1 MNVIRVILAEDHT
14 IVRKGLCALL
24 EETKHIKVIGEAE
37 NGREAIEKTS
47 ELHPDIVLMDI
58 SMPVLNGLEATRR
71 IKSDYPDTRVI
82 MLTMHANAEY
92 ILQGLQAGAESFL
105 LKQSAPEELVR
116 AIETTHNDE
125 SYLSPLISQ
134 RVRDEYAKHSGE
146 TLEVDRYDSLTN
158 RERDVLQLIVE
169 GHNIHGISKHLVISE
184 KTARVHRTNLM
195 TKLNIHSVAQL
206 TLYAL
211 RKGVISLEK

>member
-1 MNVIRVILAEDHT
+1 MKVIKVLLADDHT
-14 IVRKGLCALL
+14 IVRKGLRALL
-24 EETKHIKVIGEAE
+24 DEIKHIRVIGEAE
-37 NGREAIEKTS
+37 NGHEAIEKTL

-58 SMPVLNGLEATRR
+58 SMPTLNGLEATRR
-71 IKSDYPDTRVI
+71 IKSDLPDTGVI
-82 MLTMHANAEY
+82 ILTMHANAEY
-92 ILQGLQAGAESFL
+92 ILQGLQVGAESFL
-105 LKQSAPEELVR
+105 LKQSAPEELVK

-134 RVRDEYAKHSGE
+134 RVRDEFTKHSGE
-146 TLEVDRYDSLTN
+146 SLEVDRYESLTN

-169 GHNIHGISKHLVISE
+169 GHNIHGISTELVISE
-184 KTARVHRTNLM
+184 KTARVHRSNLM
-195 TKLNIHSVAQL
+195 AKLNIHSIAQL

>member
-1 MNVIRVILAEDHT
+1 MRTIRVVLAEDHT

-24 EETKHIKVIGEAE
+24 DEKEHIKVVGEAE
-37 NGREAIEKTS
+37 NGHEAIKKTS

-58 SMPVLNGLEATRR
+58 SMPILNGLEATRR
-71 IKSDYPDTRVI
+71 IKNDHPFTRVI

-92 ILQGLQAGAESFL
+92 IFQGLQAGAESFL
-105 LKQSAPEELVR
+105 LKESAPEELVK

-134 RVRDEYAKHSGE
+134 RIRDEYSKHSGE
-146 TLEVDRYDSLTN
+146 PFGVDRYESLTN

-169 GHNIHGISKHLVISE
+169 GYDIHGISEQLVISE

-195 TKLNIHSVAQL
+195 AKLNIHSVAQL

-211 RKGVISLEK
+211 RKGVISLDK